1 MRRVG
6 NVLTRRKGVGVFG
19 SALLRR
25 EGVRG
30 FGFGI
35 GCSGVIQMT
44 RDGRRQVGTGRIGVG
59 SVTVVTNGQDV
70 KVTYMSDPS
79 TSVVP
84 HDKRIEELTRN
95 SSIAFIY

>member
-6 NVLTRRKGVGVFG
+6 NVLTRRKGVRMFG

-25 EGVRG
+25 KGVRG

-44 RDGRRQVGTGRIGVG
+44 RDGRRQVGIGQIGVG
-59 SVTVVTNGQDV
+59 MVTVMTQSQTDR
-70 KVTYMSDPS
+70 KLLYCM
-79 TSVVP
+79 
-84 HDKRIEELTRN
+84 
-95 SSIAFIY
+95 